1 MNTRRFFPHI
11 CKAAVFIFFAAYL
24 FALFVLAA
32 GTYGW
37 FGTARDPL
45 AGVFLIPLG
54 LPWNALLPASLGAG
68 VFSPILNGV
77 IMLLICRR
85 LSR

>member
-1 MNTRRFFPHI
+1 MNIRRLFPRVCKVAVTVFF
-11 CKAAVFIFFAAYL
+11 VAYL

-37 FGTARDPL
+37 FGAEKDPL

-54 LPWNALLPASLGAG
+54 LPWNALLPASVATG
-68 VFSPILNGV
+68 VLPPILNGV
-77 IMLLICRR
+77 LMWLFCRR